1 MKYVIYFIQHDEW
14 DGDSMDSYE
23 LTREFLIQ
31 IGVDPDKL
39 AMKVREAENK
49 TTTHC
54 IAYRRFR
61 KLMECSS
68 CPSCPLAQI
77 ERNLETS

>member
-1 MKYVIYFIQHDEW
+1 
-14 DGDSMDSYE
+14 MDSYE

-39 AMKVREAENK
+39 AMKVRAAEIK

-61 KLMECSS
+61 KLMECSN
-68 CPSCPLAQI
+68 CPSCPLAHT